1 VAVPSAST
9 RSPSGRWSPAN
20 RARRISD
27 VLRPVTG
34 GPALSPRVEMLPPEA
49 AGDAAVVA
57 ALVRVVNAAYAA
69 GEAGLWAAGT
79 PWTDA
84 DEIAAAVGGGEMI
97 AAFGGDGDLVGCARV
112 RPLAPD
118 VVDLGFVSV
127 APEAWG
133 TGVGRAVLAFAE
145 DVVRRSGV
153 PTMQLELLV
162 PQGAAHPDKERLRA
176 WYLRLGYEIVR
187 TAPFEEVARHAATQ
201 LATPCEFLVFH
212 KMLR

>member
-1 VAVPSAST
+1 MTAAPT
-9 RSPSGRWSPAN
+9 P
-20 RARRISD
+20 
-27 VLRPVTG
+27 T
-34 GPALSPRVEMLPPEA
+34 PRVEVLPREA
-49 AGDAAVVA
+49 ADDRTVVD

-79 PWTDA
+79 PRTDA
-84 DEIAAAVGGGEMI
+84 DEMAATVRDGEML
-97 AAFGGDGDLVGCARV
+97 AAFDDDGDLVGCVRV

-133 TGVGRAVLAFAE
+133 TGVGRALVAFAE

-153 PTMQLELLV
+153 ATMQLELLV
-162 PQGAAHPDKERLRA
+162 PQGSTHPHKERLRA

-201 LATPCEFLVFH
+201 LAIPCEFLVFH
-212 KMLR
+212 KALR